1 MAGPIISK
9 PGERF
14 SHKGETLVIHEW
26 AGSGPDYMH
35 VHYEDDEAWHVLE
48 GSLIFTFPDRRVEA
62 AAGTTVAVPAGLPHT
77 YAVAAHPCRYLII
90 LTPRLDALI
99 KELMETPF
107 AKHGEVLKKYRSE
120 IIPVKP

>member
-1 MAGPIISK
+1 MAGPIISR

-14 SHKGETLVIHEW
+14 SHVGETLVIHEW

-48 GSLIFTFPDRRVEA
+48 GSLNFMFPGRQIEA
-62 AAGTTVAVPAGLPHT
+62 TAGTTVAVPAGLPHT
-77 YAVAAHPCRYLII
+77 YVVVSKPCRYLII

-99 KELMETPF
+99 KELMETPY
-107 AKHGEVLKKYRSE
+107 AEHDVVLKKYRSE
-120 IIPVKP
+120 IISINQ